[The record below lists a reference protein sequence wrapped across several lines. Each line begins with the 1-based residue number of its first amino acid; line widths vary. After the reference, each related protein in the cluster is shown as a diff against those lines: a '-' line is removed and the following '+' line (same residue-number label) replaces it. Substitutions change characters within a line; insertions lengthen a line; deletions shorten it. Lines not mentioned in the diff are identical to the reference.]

1 MSVSDPHMQAHAHR
15 LACARSMH
23 TPHTC
28 KISKTEQTKPSLPR
42 PTKQT
47 VAPALSV
54 LNFLSCFL
62 VSGSL
67 SVQMRVYSTQL
78 ALPAH
83 SALLWFPSFPLFLGS
98 SQIENTGVKICIRG
112 ALVGGKTEI
121 QTPAPHHNSC
131 QCLGA

>member
-28 KISKTEQTKPSLPR
+28 KISKTKQTKPSLPR

-83 SALLWFPSFPLFLGS
+83 SALLWFPSFPLFVSWIL
-98 SQIENTGVKICIRG
+98 TDRKH
-112 ALVGGKTEI
+112 GGKDMRSWCSGRWKNRNSDTC
-121 QTPAPHHNSC
+121 TPS
-131 QCLGA
+131 